1 MTAKALQL
9 LLVED
14 NPAHA
19 ELIRRAF
26 LSYDRQVELT
36 VARNLQEARATLTTV
51 QPDLA
56 IIDLLLPDGRGLEL
70 LPGDESA
77 AYYPSVMMTSHG
89 NEQAAVE
96 AIKTGAVDYVVKS
109 EATLTDM
116 PHIAER
122 ALRAWGHITERKR
135 LEAQLLQAQKMEAIG
150 TLAGGI
156 AHDFNNL
163 LTTMVGNIEL
173 ARLDAEA
180 GHPVH

>member
-1 MTAKALQL
+1 MTAKTLQL

-36 VARNLQEARATLTTV
+36 VARTLQEARATLVTV

-89 NEQAAVE
+89 NR
-96 AIKTGAVDYVVKS
+96 S
-109 EATLTDM
+109 EEHTSELQS
-116 PHIAER
+116 
-122 ALRAWGHITERKR
+122 LRHLVCR
-135 LEAQLLQAQKMEAIG
+135 LLLEKKK
-150 TLAGGI
+150 
-156 AHDFNNL
+156 
-163 LTTMVGNIEL
+163 
-173 ARLDAEA
+173 
-180 GHPVH
+180 